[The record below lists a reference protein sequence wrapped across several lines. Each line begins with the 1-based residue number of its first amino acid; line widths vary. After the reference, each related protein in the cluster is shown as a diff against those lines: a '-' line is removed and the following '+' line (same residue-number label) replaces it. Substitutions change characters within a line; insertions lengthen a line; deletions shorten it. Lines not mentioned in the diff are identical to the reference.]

1 MKIYLVRHGQST
13 GNVTGTMLGWGDHGL
28 TARGRAEASAVA
40 ARLKPLGPMPVH
52 CSDLP
57 RTRQTAEIIAAG
69 WRPPHSPPRVLADER
84 LREIDLGEFDGR
96 SWDEFNADEALAA
109 AFACDL
115 LGTYV
120 PGGESLGEVAARV
133 IAAFNDVVASAAMCA
148 CIVGHDGTIR
158 AIVNHIL
165 NVPPERYYSLQT
177 AHGGLSLL
185 ETGDDMINLTF
196 LNDTSHLDG
205 LADGRIGAADLL
217 VD

>member
-28 TARGRAEASAVA
+28 TARGRAEAKAVA
-40 ARLKPLGPMPVH
+40 ARLKRFGPMPVH

-57 RTRQTAEIIAAG
+57 RTRQTAEVIAAG
-69 WRPPHSPPRVLADER
+69 WRPPHAPPRVLADER

-96 SWDEFNADEALAA
+96 SWDEFNADKELAA
-109 AFACDL
+109 AFARDL
-115 LGTYV
+115 LGTHV

-133 IAAFNDVVASAAMCA
+133 IAAFDDVVASAAACA

-158 AIVNHIL
+158 AIVNHVL
-165 NVPPERYYSLQT
+165 RVPPERYYSLQT
-177 AHGGLSLL
+177 THGGLTLL
-185 ETGDDMINLTF
+185 ETGDAAINLAF

-205 LADGRIGAADLL
+205 LAAGRVSAADLL
-217 VD
+217 SE